1 MRKKILILAFLTLIM
16 VLVFVFA
23 GLKDFDEYALKNRF
37 LQIAAIV
44 IVAICIAISTVI
56 FQTLCNNKILT
67 PAIIGLDS
75 LYMLLQSAL
84 VFSLGSANLSVYRN
98 DINFLITLA
107 CMVVFS
113 LGLYKILFSSDKSIY
128 LIMLLGLIFG
138 TLFSTLSSFFE
149 ILIDP
154 DEFMIIQGR
163 MFASFDNVA
172 FDVLALAYIVT
183 LLSFIWIFRYMKF
196 LDPLSLGKD
205 LSINLGI
212 NYQKISKH
220 LMIIIAILTSISTAL
235 VGPITF
241 LGLLVVNITYE
252 LFKTAKHSILLLA
265 CILIS
270 ILALLGGVFFV
281 SRIFDYNTTISVII
295 NFLGGIYFIYLVL
308 KGNKL
313 YDKITKYHQILR
325 SKGYH
330 FRS

>member
-16 VLVFVFA
+16 ALVFVFA

-295 NFLGGIYFIYLVL
+295 NF
-308 KGNKL
+308 
-313 YDKITKYHQILR
+313 
-325 SKGYH
+325 
-330 FRS
+330 

>member
-1 MRKKILILAFLTLIM
+1 MCKKILILAFLTLIM
-16 VLVFVFA
+16 ALVFVFA

-44 IVAICIAISTVI
+44 IVAICIAVSTVI

-84 VFSLGSANLSVYRN
+84 VFSLGSVNLSVYRN

-313 YDKITKYHQILR
+313 
-325 SKGYH
+325 
-330 FRS
+330 

>member
-16 VLVFVFA
+16 ALVFVFA

-138 TLFSTLSSFFE
+138 TLFSALSSFFE

-313 YDKITKYHQILR
+313 
-325 SKGYH
+325 
-330 FRS
+330 

>member
-1 MRKKILILAFLTLIM
+1 MRKKILILVFLTLIM
-16 VLVFVFA
+16 TLVFIFA

-44 IVAICIAISTVI
+44 IVAICIAVSTVI

-84 VFSLGSANLSVYRN
+84 IFSLGSANLSVYKN

-154 DEFMIIQGR
+154 DEFMVIQGR

-183 LLSFIWIFRYMKF
+183 LLSFVWIFRYMKF

-252 LFKTAKHSILLLA
+252 LFKSSKHSILLLA
-265 CILIS
+265 CVLIS

-281 SRIFDYNTTISVII
+281 SRVFDYNTTISVII

-313 YDKITKYHQILR
+313 
-325 SKGYH
+325 
-330 FRS
+330 

>member
-16 VLVFVFA
+16 ALVFVFA

-128 LIMLLGLIFG
+128 LIMLLGLIFE

-313 YDKITKYHQILR
+313 
-325 SKGYH
+325 
-330 FRS
+330 

>member
-1 MRKKILILAFLTLIM
+1 MRKKMLILSFLTLGMIGIFI
-16 VLVFVFA
+16 LV
-23 GLKDFDEYALKNRF
+23 GLNDFDEYALKSRF
-37 LQIAAIV
+37 LQIAAII
-44 IVAICIAISTVI
+44 IVAICIAVSTVI

-84 VFSLGSANLSVYRN
+84 IFSFGAANLSVYKN
-98 DINFLITLA
+98 DINFLITLV

-113 LGLYKILFSSDKSIY
+113 LGLYKILFSSDRSIY
-128 LIMLLGLIFG
+128 LIMLLGLVFG

-149 ILIDP
+149 VLIDP
-154 DEFMIIQGR
+154 DEFMVIQGR
-163 MFASFDNVA
+163 MFASFDNIA
-172 FDVLALAYIVT
+172 FDVLILAYIISF
-183 LLSFIWIFRYMKF
+183 LSFIWIFRYMKF
-196 LDPLSLGKD
+196 LDPLNLGKD
-205 LSINLGI
+205 LVINLGI
-212 NYQKISKH
+212 NYQKISKQ

-252 LFKTAKHSILLLA
+252 LFKTAKHSILLSA

-281 SRIFDYNTTISVII
+281 SRIFDYNATISVVI

-313 YDKITKYHQILR
+313 
-325 SKGYH
+325 
-330 FRS
+330 

>member
-1 MRKKILILAFLTLIM
+1 MRKKMLILSFLTLNMIGIFI
-16 VLVFVFA
+16 FV
-23 GLKDFDEYALKNRF
+23 GLNGFDEYALKSRF
-37 LQIAAIV
+37 LQIAAII
-44 IVAICIAISTVI
+44 IVAICIAVSTVI

-84 VFSLGSANLSVYRN
+84 IFSFGAANLSVYKN
-98 DINFLITLA
+98 DINFLITLV

-113 LGLYKILFSSDKSIY
+113 LGLYKILFSSDRSIY
-128 LIMLLGLIFG
+128 LIMLLGLVFG

-149 ILIDP
+149 VLIDP
-154 DEFMIIQGR
+154 DEFMVIQGR
-163 MFASFDNVA
+163 MFASFDNIA
-172 FDVLALAYIVT
+172 FDVLILAYIISF
-183 LLSFIWIFRYMKF
+183 LSFIWIFRYMKF
-196 LDPLSLGKD
+196 LDPLNLGKD
-205 LSINLGI
+205 LAINLGI
-212 NYQKISKH
+212 NYQKISKQ

-252 LFKTAKHSILLLA
+252 LFKTAKHSILLSA

-270 ILALLGGVFFV
+270 ILALLGVVFFV
-281 SRIFDYNTTISVII
+281 SRVFDYNATISVVI

-313 YDKITKYHQILR
+313 
-325 SKGYH
+325 
-330 FRS
+330 

>member
-1 MRKKILILAFLTLIM
+1 MRNKMLILSFLTLNMIGIFI
-16 VLVFVFA
+16 FV
-23 GLKDFDEYALKNRF
+23 GLNGFDEYALKSRF
-37 LQIAAIV
+37 LQIAAII
-44 IVAICIAISTVI
+44 IVAICIAVSTVI

-84 VFSLGSANLSVYRN
+84 IFSFGAANLSVYKN
-98 DINFLITLA
+98 DINFLITLV

-113 LGLYKILFSSDKSIY
+113 LGLYKILFSSDRSIY
-128 LIMLLGLIFG
+128 LIMLLGLVFG

-149 ILIDP
+149 VLIDP
-154 DEFMIIQGR
+154 DEFMVIQGR
-163 MFASFDNVA
+163 MFASFDNIA
-172 FDVLALAYIVT
+172 FDVLILAYIISF
-183 LLSFIWIFRYMKF
+183 LSFIWIFRYMKF
-196 LDPLSLGKD
+196 LDPLNLGKD
-205 LSINLGI
+205 LAINLGI
-212 NYQKISKH
+212 NYQKISKQ

-252 LFKTAKHSILLLA
+252 LFKTAKYSILLSA

-281 SRIFDYNTTISVII
+281 SRVFDYNATISVVI

-313 YDKITKYHQILR
+313 
-325 SKGYH
+325 
-330 FRS
+330 

>member
-1 MRKKILILAFLTLIM
+1 MRKKILILAFLTLIIA
-16 VLVFVFA
+16 LVFVFA

-220 LMIIIAILTSISTAL
+220 LMIIIAILTSTSTAL

-313 YDKITKYHQILR
+313 
-325 SKGYH
+325 
-330 FRS
+330 

>member
-16 VLVFVFA
+16 ALVFVFA

-163 MFASFDNVA
+163 MFASFDIVA

-313 YDKITKYHQILR
+313 
-325 SKGYH
+325 
-330 FRS
+330 

>member
-1 MRKKILILAFLTLIM
+1 MRKKILILAFLTLTM
-16 VLVFVFA
+16 ALVFVFA

-44 IVAICIAISTVI
+44 IVAICIAVSTVI

-98 DINFLITLA
+98 DINFLITLV

-270 ILALLGGVFFV
+270 ILTLLGGVFFV

-313 YDKITKYHQILR
+313 
-325 SKGYH
+325 
-330 FRS
+330 

>member
-220 LMIIIAILTSISTAL
+220 LMIIIAILASISTAL

-313 YDKITKYHQILR
+313 
-325 SKGYH
+325 
-330 FRS
+330 

>member
-1 MRKKILILAFLTLIM
+1 MRKKMLILSFLTLIM
-16 VLVFVFA
+16 IGIFMLVSLN
-23 GLKDFDEYALKNRF
+23 GFDAYALKSRF

-44 IVAICIAISTVI
+44 IVAICIAVLTVI

-84 VFSLGSANLSVYRN
+84 IFSFGAANLSVYKN
-98 DINFLITLA
+98 NINFLITLV
-107 CMVVFS
+107 CMVIFS
-113 LGLYKILFSSDKSIY
+113 LGLYKILFSSDRSIY
-128 LIMLLGLIFG
+128 LIMLLGLVFG
-138 TLFSTLSSFFE
+138 TLFNTLSSFFE
-149 ILIDP
+149 VLIDP
-154 DEFMIIQGR
+154 DEFIVIQGR
-163 MFASFDNVA
+163 MFASFDNIA
-172 FDVLALAYIVT
+172 FDVLILAYIISF
-183 LLSFIWIFRYMKF
+183 LSFIWIFRYMKF
-196 LDPLSLGKD
+196 LDPLNLGKD
-205 LSINLGI
+205 LAINLGI
-212 NYQKISKH
+212 NYQKISKQ

-252 LFKTAKHSILLLA
+252 LFKTAKHSILLSA

-281 SRIFDYNTTISVII
+281 SRVFDYNATISVVI

-313 YDKITKYHQILR
+313 
-325 SKGYH
+325 
-330 FRS
+330 

>member
-16 VLVFVFA
+16 ALVFVFA

-172 FDVLALAYIVT
+172 FDVLVLAYIVT

-313 YDKITKYHQILR
+313 
-325 SKGYH
+325 
-330 FRS
+330 

>member
-16 VLVFVFA
+16 ALIFIFA

-84 VFSLGSANLSVYRN
+84 IFSLGSANLSVYKN

-154 DEFMIIQGR
+154 DEFMVIQGR

-183 LLSFIWIFRYMKF
+183 LLSFVWIFYYMKF

-252 LFKTAKHSILLLA
+252 LFKSSKHSILLLA
-265 CILIS
+265 CVLIS

-281 SRIFDYNTTISVII
+281 SRVFDYNTTISVII

-313 YDKITKYHQILR
+313 
-325 SKGYH
+325 
-330 FRS
+330 

>member
-1 MRKKILILAFLTLIM
+1 MRKKMLILSFLTLNMIGIFI
-16 VLVFVFA
+16 FV
-23 GLKDFDEYALKNRF
+23 GLNGFDEYALKSRF
-37 LQIAAIV
+37 LQIAAII
-44 IVAICIAISTVI
+44 IVAICIAVSTVI

-84 VFSLGSANLSVYRN
+84 IFSFGAANLSVYKN
-98 DINFLITLA
+98 DINFLITLV

-113 LGLYKILFSSDKSIY
+113 LGLYKILFSSDRSIY
-128 LIMLLGLIFG
+128 LIMLLGLVFG

-149 ILIDP
+149 VLIDP
-154 DEFMIIQGR
+154 DEFMVIQGR
-163 MFASFDNVA
+163 MFASFDNIA
-172 FDVLALAYIVT
+172 FDVLILAYIISF
-183 LLSFIWIFRYMKF
+183 LSFIWIFRYMKF
-196 LDPLSLGKD
+196 LDPLNLGKD
-205 LSINLGI
+205 LAINLGI
-212 NYQKISKH
+212 NYQKISKQ

-252 LFKTAKHSILLLA
+252 LFKTAKHSILLSA

-281 SRIFDYNTTISVII
+281 SRIFDYNATISVVI

-313 YDKITKYHQILR
+313 
-325 SKGYH
+325 
-330 FRS
+330 

>member
-16 VLVFVFA
+16 ALVFVFA

-98 DINFLITLA
+98 DINFLIALA

-313 YDKITKYHQILR
+313 
-325 SKGYH
+325 
-330 FRS
+330 

>member
-16 VLVFVFA
+16 ALVFVFA

-220 LMIIIAILTSISTAL
+220 LMIIIAILTSISTA
-235 VGPITF
+235 F
-241 LGLLVVNITYE
+241 YY
-252 LFKTAKHSILLLA
+252 LLA
-265 CILIS
+265 YS
-270 ILALLGGVFFV
+270 LAF
-281 SRIFDYNTTISVII
+281 
-295 NFLGGIYFIYLVL
+295 
-308 KGNKL
+308 
-313 YDKITKYHQILR
+313 
-325 SKGYH
+325 
-330 FRS
+330 

>member
-16 VLVFVFA
+16 ALVFVFA

-75 LYMLLQSAL
+75 LYILLQSAL

-313 YDKITKYHQILR
+313 
-325 SKGYH
+325 
-330 FRS
+330 

>member
-1 MRKKILILAFLTLIM
+1 MRKKMLILSFLTLNMIGIFI
-16 VLVFVFA
+16 FV
-23 GLKDFDEYALKNRF
+23 GLNGFDEYALKSRF
-37 LQIAAIV
+37 LQIAAII
-44 IVAICIAISTVI
+44 IVAICIAVSTVI

-84 VFSLGSANLSVYRN
+84 IFSFGAANLSVYKN
-98 DINFLITLA
+98 YINFLITLV

-113 LGLYKILFSSDKSIY
+113 LGLYKILFSSDRSIY
-128 LIMLLGLIFG
+128 LIMLLGLVFG

-149 ILIDP
+149 VLIDP
-154 DEFMIIQGR
+154 DEFMVIQGR
-163 MFASFDNVA
+163 MFASFDNIA
-172 FDVLALAYIVT
+172 FDVLILAYIISF
-183 LLSFIWIFRYMKF
+183 LSFIWIFRYMKF
-196 LDPLSLGKD
+196 LDPLNLGKD
-205 LSINLGI
+205 LAINLGI
-212 NYQKISKH
+212 NYQKISKQ

-252 LFKTAKHSILLLA
+252 LFKTAKHSILLSA

-281 SRIFDYNTTISVII
+281 SRVFDYNATISVVI

-313 YDKITKYHQILR
+313 
-325 SKGYH
+325 
-330 FRS
+330 

>member
-1 MRKKILILAFLTLIM
+1 MRKKMLILSFLTLGMIGIFM
-16 VLVFVFA
+16 LV
-23 GLKDFDEYALKNRF
+23 GLNGFDEYTLKSRF
-37 LQIAAIV
+37 LQIAAII
-44 IVAICIAISTVI
+44 IVAICIAVSTVI

-84 VFSLGSANLSVYRN
+84 IFSFGAANLSVYKN
-98 DINFLITLA
+98 DINFLITLV

-113 LGLYKILFSSDKSIY
+113 LGLYKILFSSDRSIY
-128 LIMLLGLIFG
+128 LIMLLGLVFG

-149 ILIDP
+149 VLIDP
-154 DEFMIIQGR
+154 DEFMVIQGR
-163 MFASFDNVA
+163 MFASFDNIA
-172 FDVLALAYIVT
+172 FDVLILAYIISF
-183 LLSFIWIFRYMKF
+183 LSFIWIFRYMKF
-196 LDPLSLGKD
+196 LDPLNLGKD
-205 LSINLGI
+205 LAINLGI
-212 NYQKISKH
+212 NYQKISKQ

-252 LFKTAKHSILLLA
+252 LFKTAKHSILLSA

-281 SRIFDYNTTISVII
+281 SRVFDYNATISVVI

-313 YDKITKYHQILR
+313 
-325 SKGYH
+325 
-330 FRS
+330 

>member
-16 VLVFVFA
+16 ALVFVFA

-44 IVAICIAISTVI
+44 IVAICIAVSTVI

-183 LLSFIWIFRYMKF
+183 LLSFIWIFCYMKF

-313 YDKITKYHQILR
+313 
-325 SKGYH
+325 
-330 FRS
+330 

>member
-16 VLVFVFA
+16 TLVFIFA

-37 LQIAAIV
+37 LQIAAIA
-44 IVAICIAISTVI
+44 IVAICIAVSTVI

-84 VFSLGSANLSVYRN
+84 IFSLGSANLSVYKN

-154 DEFMIIQGR
+154 DEFMVIQGR

-183 LLSFIWIFRYMKF
+183 LLSFVWIFRYMKF

-252 LFKTAKHSILLLA
+252 LFKSSKHSILLPA
-265 CILIS
+265 CVLIS

-281 SRIFDYNTTISVII
+281 SRVFDYNTTISVII

-313 YDKITKYHQILR
+313 
-325 SKGYH
+325 
-330 FRS
+330 

>member
-1 MRKKILILAFLTLIM
+1 MRKKMLILSFLTLNMIGIFI
-16 VLVFVFA
+16 FV
-23 GLKDFDEYALKNRF
+23 GLNGFDEYALKSRF
-37 LQIAAIV
+37 LQIAAII
-44 IVAICIAISTVI
+44 IVAICIAVSTVI

-84 VFSLGSANLSVYRN
+84 IFSFGAANLSVYKN
-98 DINFLITLA
+98 DINFLITLV

-113 LGLYKILFSSDKSIY
+113 LGLYKILFSSDRSIY
-128 LIMLLGLIFG
+128 LIMLLGLVFG

-149 ILIDP
+149 VLIDP
-154 DEFMIIQGR
+154 DEFMVIQGR
-163 MFASFDNVA
+163 MFASFDNIA
-172 FDVLALAYIVT
+172 FDVLILAYIISF
-183 LLSFIWIFRYMKF
+183 LSFIWIFRYMKF
-196 LDPLSLGKD
+196 LDPLNLGKD
-205 LSINLGI
+205 LAINLGI
-212 NYQKISKH
+212 NYQKISKQ
-220 LMIIIAILTSISTAL
+220 LMIIIAILTSISAAL

-252 LFKTAKHSILLLA
+252 LFKTAKHSILLSA

-281 SRIFDYNTTISVII
+281 SRVFDYNATISVVI

-313 YDKITKYHQILR
+313 
-325 SKGYH
+325 
-330 FRS
+330 

>member
-16 VLVFVFA
+16 ALVFVFA

-67 PAIIGLDS
+67 PTIIGLDS

-313 YDKITKYHQILR
+313 
-325 SKGYH
+325 
-330 FRS
+330 

>member
-1 MRKKILILAFLTLIM
+1 MRKKMLILSFLTLNMIGIFI
-16 VLVFVFA
+16 FV
-23 GLKDFDEYALKNRF
+23 GLNGFDEYALKSHF
-37 LQIAAIV
+37 LQIAAII
-44 IVAICIAISTVI
+44 IVAICIAVSTVI

-84 VFSLGSANLSVYRN
+84 IFSFGAANLSVYKN
-98 DINFLITLA
+98 DINFLITLV

-113 LGLYKILFSSDKSIY
+113 LGLYKILFSSDRSIY
-128 LIMLLGLIFG
+128 LIMLLGLVFG

-149 ILIDP
+149 VLIDP
-154 DEFMIIQGR
+154 DEFMVIQGR
-163 MFASFDNVA
+163 MFASFDNIA
-172 FDVLALAYIVT
+172 FDVLILAYIISF
-183 LLSFIWIFRYMKF
+183 LSFIWIFRYMKF
-196 LDPLSLGKD
+196 LDPLNLGKD
-205 LSINLGI
+205 LAINLGI
-212 NYQKISKH
+212 NYQKISKQ

-252 LFKTAKHSILLLA
+252 LFKTAKHSILLSA

-281 SRIFDYNTTISVII
+281 SRVFDYNATISVVI

-313 YDKITKYHQILR
+313 
-325 SKGYH
+325 
-330 FRS
+330 

>member
-1 MRKKILILAFLTLIM
+1 MCKKMLILSFLTLGMIGIFI
-16 VLVFVFA
+16 LVDLN
-23 GLKDFDEYALKNRF
+23 GFDEYALKSRF
-37 LQIAAIV
+37 LQIAAII
-44 IVAICIAISTVI
+44 IVAICIAVSTVI

-84 VFSLGSANLSVYRN
+84 IFSFGAANLSVYKN
-98 DINFLITLA
+98 DINFLITLV

-113 LGLYKILFSSDKSIY
+113 LGLYKILFSSDRSIY
-128 LIMLLGLIFG
+128 LIMLLGLVFG

-149 ILIDP
+149 VLIDP
-154 DEFMIIQGR
+154 DEFMVIQGR
-163 MFASFDNVA
+163 MFASFDNIA
-172 FDVLALAYIVT
+172 FDVLILAYIISF
-183 LLSFIWIFRYMKF
+183 LSFIWIFRYMKF
-196 LDPLSLGKD
+196 LDPLNLGKD
-205 LSINLGI
+205 LAINLGI
-212 NYQKISKH
+212 NYQKISKQ

-252 LFKTAKHSILLLA
+252 LFKTAKHSILLSA

-281 SRIFDYNTTISVII
+281 SRVFDYNATISVVI

-313 YDKITKYHQILR
+313 
-325 SKGYH
+325 
-330 FRS
+330 

>member
-16 VLVFVFA
+16 VLVFIFA

-44 IVAICIAISTVI
+44 IVAICIAVSTVI

-84 VFSLGSANLSVYRN
+84 IFSLGSANLSVYKN

-154 DEFMIIQGR
+154 DEFMVIQGR

-172 FDVLALAYIVT
+172 FDVLTLAYIVT
-183 LLSFIWIFRYMKF
+183 LLSFVWIFRYMKF

-252 LFKTAKHSILLLA
+252 LFKSSKHSILLLA
-265 CILIS
+265 CVLIS

-281 SRIFDYNTTISVII
+281 SRVFDYNTTISVII

-313 YDKITKYHQILR
+313 
-325 SKGYH
+325 
-330 FRS
+330 

>member
-1 MRKKILILAFLTLIM
+1 MRKKMLILSFLTLNMIGIFI
-16 VLVFVFA
+16 LV
-23 GLKDFDEYALKNRF
+23 GLNGFDEYALKSRF
-37 LQIAAIV
+37 LQIAAII
-44 IVAICIAISTVI
+44 IVAICIAVSTVI

-84 VFSLGSANLSVYRN
+84 IFSFGAANLSVYKN
-98 DINFLITLA
+98 DINFLITLV

-113 LGLYKILFSSDKSIY
+113 LGLYKILFSSDRSIY
-128 LIMLLGLIFG
+128 LIMLLGLVFG

-149 ILIDP
+149 VLIDP
-154 DEFMIIQGR
+154 DEFMVIQGR
-163 MFASFDNVA
+163 MFASFDNIA
-172 FDVLALAYIVT
+172 FDVLILAYIISF
-183 LLSFIWIFRYMKF
+183 LSFIWIFRYMKF
-196 LDPLSLGKD
+196 LDPLNLGKD
-205 LSINLGI
+205 LAINLGI
-212 NYQKISKH
+212 NYQKISKQ
-220 LMIIIAILTSISTAL
+220 LIIIIAILTSISTAL

-252 LFKTAKHSILLLA
+252 LFKTAKHSILLSA

-281 SRIFDYNTTISVII
+281 SRVFDYNATISVVI

-313 YDKITKYHQILR
+313 
-325 SKGYH
+325 
-330 FRS
+330 

>member
-1 MRKKILILAFLTLIM
+1 MRKKMLILSFLTLGMIGIFI
-16 VLVFVFA
+16 LV
-23 GLKDFDEYALKNRF
+23 GLNSFDGYALKSRF
-37 LQIAAIV
+37 LQIAAII
-44 IVAICIAISTVI
+44 IVAICIAVSTVI

-84 VFSLGSANLSVYRN
+84 IFSFGAANLSVYKN
-98 DINFLITLA
+98 DINFLITLV

-113 LGLYKILFSSDKSIY
+113 LGLYKILFSSDRSIY
-128 LIMLLGLIFG
+128 LIMLLGLVFG

-149 ILIDP
+149 VLIDP
-154 DEFMIIQGR
+154 DEFMVIQGR
-163 MFASFDNVA
+163 MFASFDNIA
-172 FDVLALAYIVT
+172 FDVLILAYIISF
-183 LLSFIWIFRYMKF
+183 LSFIWIFRYMKF
-196 LDPLSLGKD
+196 LDPLNLGKD
-205 LSINLGI
+205 LAINLGI
-212 NYQKISKH
+212 NYQKISKQ

-252 LFKTAKHSILLLA
+252 LFKTAKHSILLSA

-281 SRIFDYNTTISVII
+281 SKVFDYNATISVVI

-313 YDKITKYHQILR
+313 
-325 SKGYH
+325 
-330 FRS
+330 

>member
-1 MRKKILILAFLTLIM
+1 MRKKMLILSFLTLGMIGIFI
-16 VLVFVFA
+16 LVDLN
-23 GLKDFDEYALKNRF
+23 GFDEYALKSRF
-37 LQIAAIV
+37 LQIAAII
-44 IVAICIAISTVI
+44 IVAICIAVSTVI

-84 VFSLGSANLSVYRN
+84 IFSFGVANLSVYKN
-98 DINFLITLA
+98 DINFLITLV

-113 LGLYKILFSSDKSIY
+113 LGLYKILFSSDRSIY
-128 LIMLLGLIFG
+128 LIMLLGLVFG

-149 ILIDP
+149 VLIDP
-154 DEFMIIQGR
+154 DEFMVIQGR
-163 MFASFDNVA
+163 MFASFDNIA
-172 FDVLALAYIVT
+172 FDVLILAYIISF
-183 LLSFIWIFRYMKF
+183 LSFIWIFRYMKF
-196 LDPLSLGKD
+196 LDPLNLGKD
-205 LSINLGI
+205 LAINLGI
-212 NYQKISKH
+212 NYQKISKQ

-252 LFKTAKHSILLLA
+252 LFKTAKHSILLSA

-281 SRIFDYNTTISVII
+281 SRVFDYNATISVVI

-313 YDKITKYHQILR
+313 
-325 SKGYH
+325 
-330 FRS
+330 

>member
-16 VLVFVFA
+16 ALVFIFV

-44 IVAICIAISTVI
+44 IVAICIAVSTVI

-84 VFSLGSANLSVYRN
+84 IFSLGSANLSVYKN

-154 DEFMIIQGR
+154 DEFMVIQGR

-172 FDVLALAYIVT
+172 FDVLTLAYIVT
-183 LLSFIWIFRYMKF
+183 LLSFVWIFRYMKF

-252 LFKTAKHSILLLA
+252 LFKSSKHSILLLA
-265 CILIS
+265 CVLIS

-281 SRIFDYNTTISVII
+281 SRVFDYNTTISVII

-313 YDKITKYHQILR
+313 
-325 SKGYH
+325 
-330 FRS
+330 

>member
-1 MRKKILILAFLTLIM
+1 MRKKILILSFITLIM
-16 VLVFVFA
+16 ALVFIFA
-23 GLKDFDEYALKNRF
+23 GLKDFDEYALKNRS

-44 IVAICIAISTVI
+44 IVAICIAVSTII

-84 VFSLGSANLSVYRN
+84 VFSLGSANLSVYKN

-154 DEFMIIQGR
+154 DEFMVIQGR

-183 LLSFIWIFRYMKF
+183 LLSFVWIFRYMKF

-252 LFKTAKHSILLLA
+252 LFKTSKHSILLLA
-265 CILIS
+265 CVLIS

-281 SRIFDYNTTISVII
+281 SRVFDYNTTISVII

-313 YDKITKYHQILR
+313 
-325 SKGYH
+325 
-330 FRS
+330 

>member
-16 VLVFVFA
+16 ALVFIFA

-44 IVAICIAISTVI
+44 IVAICIAVSTVI

-84 VFSLGSANLSVYRN
+84 IFSLGSANLSVYKN

-154 DEFMIIQGR
+154 DEFMVIQGR

-183 LLSFIWIFRYMKF
+183 LLSFVWIFRYMKF

-252 LFKTAKHSILLLA
+252 LFKSSKHSILLLA
-265 CILIS
+265 CVFIS

-281 SRIFDYNTTISVII
+281 SRVFDYNTTISVII

-313 YDKITKYHQILR
+313 
-325 SKGYH
+325 
-330 FRS
+330 

>member
-16 VLVFVFA
+16 ALVFVFA

-196 LDPLSLGKD
+196 LDLLSLGKD

-313 YDKITKYHQILR
+313 
-325 SKGYH
+325 
-330 FRS
+330 

>member
-16 VLVFVFA
+16 ALVFVFA

-44 IVAICIAISTVI
+44 IVAIYIAISTVI

-313 YDKITKYHQILR
+313 
-325 SKGYH
+325 
-330 FRS
+330 

>member
-1 MRKKILILAFLTLIM
+1 MRKKMLILSFLTLNMIGIFI
-16 VLVFVFA
+16 FV
-23 GLKDFDEYALKNRF
+23 GLNGFDEYALKSRF
-37 LQIAAIV
+37 LQIAAII
-44 IVAICIAISTVI
+44 IVAICIAVSTVI

-84 VFSLGSANLSVYRN
+84 IFSFGAANLSVYKN
-98 DINFLITLA
+98 DINFLITLV

-113 LGLYKILFSSDKSIY
+113 LGLYKILFSSDRSIY
-128 LIMLLGLIFG
+128 LIMLLGLVFG

-149 ILIDP
+149 VLIDP
-154 DEFMIIQGR
+154 DEFMVIQGR
-163 MFASFDNVA
+163 MFASFDNIA
-172 FDVLALAYIVT
+172 FDVLILAYIISF
-183 LLSFIWIFRYMKF
+183 LSFIWIFRYMKF
-196 LDPLSLGKD
+196 LDPLNLGKD
-205 LSINLGI
+205 LAINLGI
-212 NYQKISKH
+212 NYQKISKQ

-252 LFKTAKHSILLLA
+252 LFKTAKHSILLSA

-281 SRIFDYNTTISVII
+281 SRVFDYNATISVVI

-308 KGNKL
+308 KSNKL
-313 YDKITKYHQILR
+313 
-325 SKGYH
+325 
-330 FRS
+330 

>member
-1 MRKKILILAFLTLIM
+1 MRKKILILAFLTLI
-16 VLVFVFA
+16 VALVFIFA

-44 IVAICIAISTVI
+44 IVAICIAVSTVI

-84 VFSLGSANLSVYRN
+84 IFSLGSANLSVYKN
-98 DINFLITLA
+98 DINFLITLV

-154 DEFMIIQGR
+154 DEFMVIQGR

-172 FDVLALAYIVT
+172 FDVLTLAYIVT
-183 LLSFIWIFRYMKF
+183 LLSFVWIFRYMKF

-252 LFKTAKHSILLLA
+252 LFKSSKHSILLLA
-265 CILIS
+265 CVLIS

-281 SRIFDYNTTISVII
+281 SRVFDYNTTISVII

-313 YDKITKYHQILR
+313 
-325 SKGYH
+325 
-330 FRS
+330 